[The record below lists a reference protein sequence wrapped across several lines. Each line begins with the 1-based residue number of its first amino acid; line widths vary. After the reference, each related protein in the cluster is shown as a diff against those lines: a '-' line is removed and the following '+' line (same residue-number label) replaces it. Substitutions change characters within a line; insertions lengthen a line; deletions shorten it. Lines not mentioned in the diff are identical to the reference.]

1 MRIEGI
7 DSNRAYKAA
16 EIRRLKAS
24 GERSETAP
32 PVIKKIHMRRTTAN
46 PLHGLFDTTINK
58 RSAVVEYEPDTNLRD
73 TEQIRLLE
81 EGGIDGFLDREVL
94 PYANDAW
101 YQPNKVKI
109 GYEISFNRNF
119 YKPEPMRKLEEIR
132 ADIIALEH
140 ETEGLLAEI
149 LGEGKS

>member
-1 MRIEGI
+1 
-7 DSNRAYKAA
+7 
-16 EIRRLKAS
+16 
-24 GERSETAP
+24 
-32 PVIKKIHMRRTTAN
+32 MRRTTAN

-101 YQPNKVKI
+101 YQPNK
-109 GYEISFNRNF
+109 
-119 YKPEPMRKLEEIR
+119 
-132 ADIIALEH
+132 
-140 ETEGLLAEI
+140 AEDR
-149 LGEGKS
+149 LRDQFQSEFLQA